1 MSRRRQSGHY
11 CWSCD
16 RRRANE
22 KFSGKGHARHLCKD
36 CARLGKEELAYRQ
49 TMRDLDRLLNWN
61 GHIPRRN
68 REQFR
73 KYLNHKDERIRAYA
87 CRIETAEAWAVAER
101 RLDQDLEEFLSELAA
116 EEDIVALDIDPVAT
130 LDSYDDELPV

>member
-1 MSRRRQSGHY
+1 MSRKRQSGHY
-11 CWSCD
+11 CWSCG
-16 RRRANE
+16 RMRANE

-49 TMRDLDRLLNWN
+49 TIRDLDRLLTWN
-61 GHIPRRN
+61 GHISRRN

-87 CRIETAEAWAVAER
+87 CQIETAGAWAVAER
-101 RLDQDLEEFLSELAA
+101 RLDRDLEDFLSELAA
-116 EEDIVALDIDPVAT
+116 EEGIVALDIAPSPT
-130 LDSYDDELPV
+130 LDSYDDEIAF

>member
-1 MSRRRQSGHY
+1 M
-11 CWSCD
+11 
-16 RRRANE
+16 RANE

-49 TMRDLDRLLNWN
+49 TIRDLDRLLTWN

-87 CRIETAEAWAVAER
+87 RQIEATDALNRAEQ
-101 RLDQDLEEFLSELAA
+101 RLQQDLDDFLVEQAA
-116 EEDIVALDIDPVAT
+116 ETYNDEDIFPLRV
-130 LDSYDDELPV
+130 DSSGDLTPEDDTEIPF